1 LLFYQDRNLALFNLM
16 SKFGNL
22 RLYILLA
29 VLVIAA
35 GGIIVRLFSLQI
47 VRHTFYTV
55 LAKDQQEVLQTL
67 IPRRGEIFIKAGGG
81 NVWQPLAVNRIFQT
95 VFLVPKEVTDK
106 NTVAEKLAPLAGI
119 SLEKIIEKLNDP
131 QDPYEPLKSKLDDE
145 IAQKIKD
152 MNLSGVHFTPEN
164 WRWYPQGSLAS
175 NVLGFMGVKN
185 NQRVG
190 QYGLEQY
197 YQDILAGKSGLLDS
211 QKDAL
216 GNWLLMGD
224 YNLEPAQDGL
234 SIYLTL
240 DQNIQYVVEQKM
252 KAVMEKWRAASGC
265 AIIMDPKTGAILAM
279 ASLPDFDPNE
289 YQRTKSEDYFMNS
302 CTQKLYEPGSVFKP
316 VIMAAGLDIGKI
328 FPETAYTDTGLV
340 RIGNWTIQNSQQKT
354 YGLSTM
360 TQVLEKSINTGVV
373 FVQRLIG
380 GEIFKKYIEAF
391 GFGSSTGIDLASET
405 SGNLKNI
412 EENKDI
418 NFANA
423 AFGQGILV
431 TPLQMAS
438 AIAAIANDGKL
449 MQPYVVEKIVAPD
462 GQEQITQPKVI
473 RQVIAPQNAGQLT
486 AMLVSTVR
494 NGYDKVKLPG
504 YFVAGKTGTAQIAE
518 GHGYSDND
526 TNHSFEG
533 YAPAYNPQFLIFLK
547 LEKPQG
553 ISFASESLAP
563 VFTDIARYLFNY
575 YEISP
580 EE

>member
-1 LLFYQDRNLALFNLM
+1 MLFYQDRNLALFNLM

-29 VLVIAA
+29 ILVIAA

-47 VRHTFYTV
+47 VRHAFYTA

-67 IPRRGEIFIKAGGG
+67 IPRRGEIFIKEKG

-316 VIMAAGLDIGKI
+316 VIMAAGLDI
-328 FPETAYTDTGLV
+328 
-340 RIGNWTIQNSQQKT
+340 
-354 YGLSTM
+354 
-360 TQVLEKSINTGVV
+360 
-373 FVQRLIG
+373 
-380 GEIFKKYIEAF
+380 
-391 GFGSSTGIDLASET
+391 
-405 SGNLKNI
+405 
-412 EENKDI
+412 
-418 NFANA
+418 
-423 AFGQGILV
+423 
-431 TPLQMAS
+431 
-438 AIAAIANDGKL
+438 
-449 MQPYVVEKIVAPD
+449 
-462 GQEQITQPKVI
+462 
-473 RQVIAPQNAGQLT
+473 
-486 AMLVSTVR
+486 
-494 NGYDKVKLPG
+494 
-504 YFVAGKTGTAQIAE
+504 
-518 GHGYSDND
+518 
-526 TNHSFEG
+526 
-533 YAPAYNPQFLIFLK
+533 
-547 LEKPQG
+547 
-553 ISFASESLAP
+553 
-563 VFTDIARYLFNY
+563 
-575 YEISP
+575 
-580 EE
+580 